1 MKNLFIQYGRWFVL
15 AFVLGFLLPRANPT
29 FFQADVTNIYNK
41 YSLEDALVEYHL
53 MTNTVT
59 NTYLKLLT
67 DPNSAK
73 LGYVEYPSDDSQ
85 CDGKNVST
93 YCLAVVLNNNLSQ
106 FEESMTSRVGTF
118 DLENGDFN
126 TVTDLHTALQQASS
140 QQEVIQSQVS
150 TAEDALDLALAVYN
164 QIQTVYPLHIEL
176 TKFYDNLQD
185 YSKNL
190 STLRHTLSA
199 YPSKF
204 NGATSSDCK

>member
-15 AFVLGFLLPRANPT
+15 AFALGFLLPRANPGL
-29 FFQADVTNIYNK
+29 FQADVTNIYDK

-53 MTNTVT
+53 TANTVT
-59 NTYLKLLT
+59 NAYLKLLT
-67 DPNSAK
+67 DSNSEK
-73 LGYVEYPSDDSQ
+73 LGYVDYPSDDSQ

-93 YCLAVVLNNNLSQ
+93 YCLAVVLNNNLTQ
-106 FEESMTSRVGTF
+106 FEESMTARVGTF
-118 DLENGDFN
+118 DTANGDFS

-150 TAEDALDLALAVYN
+150 TAEDALDLALSVYN
-164 QIQTVYPLHIEL
+164 QIQTVYPLHVEL

-204 NGATSSDCK
+204 NGATSTDCK